1 MNKVLRDVVL
11 VVVLAAVLLVASPS
25 ALARVPAEDYHT
37 ITPVSGLGIPRC
49 TTRSIECVLRNCVLD
64 GGHLRYCI
72 AQAQQ
77 LEQ

>member
-1 MNKVLRDVVL
+1 MKILRNSAL
-11 VVVLAAVLLVASPS
+11 VVVLAAVLLVASPP
-25 ALARVPAEDYHT
+25 AIARVPAEDYST
-37 ITPVSGLGIPRC
+37 IPPVSGLGIPRC